1 MEDNMSRNR
10 YPSPDTDKVD
20 AALLSALRRTEIG
33 INGIVNSKTRPEA
46 SEALNHIRRASTSL
60 REARAALK
68 ELRENEKRLRAAV
81 AHWHEKAKERAV

>member
-1 MEDNMSRNR
+1 MSRNR

-20 AALLSALRRTEIG
+20 AALLTAITKMEMG
-33 INGIVNSKTRPEA
+33 INGVVNSKNRNDAMDE
-46 SEALNHIRRASTSL
+46 LHHIRRAVTAAK
-60 REARAALK
+60 EARNALR